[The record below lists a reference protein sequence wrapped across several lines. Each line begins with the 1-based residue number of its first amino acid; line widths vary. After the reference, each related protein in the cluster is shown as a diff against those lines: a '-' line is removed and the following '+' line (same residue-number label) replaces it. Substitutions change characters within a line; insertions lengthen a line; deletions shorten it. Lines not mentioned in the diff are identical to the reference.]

1 MKPFDQ
7 FKPRCSS
14 LGLLCS
20 KDKAGSGLGKTAI
33 TELLKQYVQWQY
45 NRTTEVHSKEL
56 EKGKAAEEDSITLYS
71 RLTKDFYKKNEE
83 LLEND
88 FVRGTLDLYKGE
100 SIRKAELVV
109 DLKTPWDMM
118 TFTNSRFSTPPKIY
132 IYQLNGYSDLTGAKD
147 IRLAYC
153 LVNTPDYMIE
163 REKYYMASK
172 MNVIDSDADPRYIE
186 LCKQLDINSRFDD
199 IPMSQRMF
207 EFRIKRDERII
218 DEIHKTVDICR
229 DWLKANFTYSDSL
242 EDRKYQVMEY
252 SAPSKIPAIPRII
265 RPIKPKPT
273 TKSNQSILSKL
284 KSIKN
289 V

>member
-1 MKPFDQ
+1 MKPLDQ

-20 KDKAGSGLGKTAI
+20 KDKAGSGIGKTAI

-100 SIRKAELVV
+100 SIRNADMVV
-109 DLKTPWDMM
+109 DLKTPWDLI

-132 IYQLNGYSDLTGAKD
+132 IYQLNGYADLTGAKD

-172 MNVIDSDADPRYIE
+172 MNVIDAQEDPRYIDN
-186 LCKQLDINSRFDD
+186 CKQLDINSRFDD

-218 DEIHKTVDICR
+218 DEIHETVRICR
-229 DWLKANFTYSDSL
+229 DWLKANFTYTESP

-252 SAPSKIPAIPRII
+252 AAPSKIKAMPRI
-265 RPIKPKPT
+265 PTYATKPKA

-284 KSIKN
+284 KNLK
-289 V
+289 

>member
-1 MKPFDQ
+1 MKPLDQ

-20 KDKAGSGLGKTAI
+20 KDKAGSGIGKTAI

-100 SIRKAELVV
+100 SIRNADMVV
-109 DLKTPWDMM
+109 DLKTPWDLI

-132 IYQLNGYSDLTGAKD
+132 IYQLNGYADLTGAKD

-172 MNVIDSDADPRYIE
+172 MNVIDAQEDPRYIDN
-186 LCKQLDINSRFDD
+186 CKQLDINSRFDD

-218 DEIHKTVDICR
+218 DEIHETVRICR
-229 DWLKANFTYSDSL
+229 DWLKANFTYTESP

-252 SAPSKIPAIPRII
+252 AAPSKIKAMPRI
-265 RPIKPKPT
+265 PTYATKPKP

-284 KSIKN
+284 KSIN
-289 V
+289 Q